1 MIGGTSIRR
10 QMQWLGGLPA
20 LIMLVSLLL
29 ALTWQRFQ
37 DAESDLQTR
46 GNFVA
51 RYIASSSEFGV
62 ASGNTEEL
70 RLHAR
75 FAMQSPDV
83 LRVRFYDTDQVQLL
97 EVVQE
102 GSHEGGERVFEAGIY
117 RQPLMVAADMAG
129 GFVPPSSSRQRIG
142 KVEVVLSDASI
153 AARQQEILVAS
164 IFPAVFALVV
174 GFIIAGRMASRL
186 SHPIQ
191 MLSSLVQRIRGG
203 EYQARG
209 HLPLRG
215 ELAALQSDINQ
226 LALEQERAQH
236 EQQVAMNA
244 LREAR
249 ARAES
254 ASQAKSEFLAMMS
267 HELRTPMNGVLGMLQ
282 LLQTTQLGKEQEE
295 YARAAVDSTSHLLDV
310 INDILDFSRIESG
323 RLETE
328 YLYFRLDEAL
338 ESCVANFRYVAEQ
351 KGLALELEG
360 VEALADFE
368 VSSDPTRIRQ
378 IFSNLLGN
386 AVKFTEQG
394 HVRVS
399 VVVSTRSATRAR
411 IRITVADTGIGIDVD
426 KIPHLFDAF
435 TQVDSSTSRRF
446 GGTGLGLAIVQR
458 LMRLLG
464 GELSVESNPGEGA
477 RFICDFDLPIRRGR
491 RTEPAVTDRTAEQP
505 LQLSG
510 RVLLVE
516 DNDVNRMVAQHMLEA
531 AGLEVITAV
540 NGEDALARLRD
551 DSFDCVFMDIQ
562 MPVKDGLTA
571 VTEWR
576 DWERANGR
584 PHTPVIA
591 LTANAL
597 GGERERCLAAGMD
610 DYMAKP
616 FQRQTLLEMVSRY
629 LMLR

>member
-1 MIGGTSIRR
+1 
-10 QMQWLGGLPA
+10 
-20 LIMLVSLLL
+20 
-29 ALTWQRFQ
+29 
-37 DAESDLQTR
+37 
-46 GNFVA
+46 
-51 RYIASSSEFGV
+51 
-62 ASGNTEEL
+62 
-70 RLHAR
+70 
-75 FAMQSPDV
+75 
-83 LRVRFYDTDQVQLL
+83 
-97 EVVQE
+97 
-102 GSHEGGERVFEAGIY
+102 
-117 RQPLMVAADMAG
+117 
-129 GFVPPSSSRQRIG
+129 
-142 KVEVVLSDASI
+142 
-153 AARQQEILVAS
+153 
-164 IFPAVFALVV
+164 VV

-254 ASQAKSEFLAMMS
+254 ANQAKSEFLAMMS

-282 LLQTTQLGKEQEE
+282 LLQTTQLNKDQEE

-338 ESCVANFRYVAEQ
+338 ENCIANFRYVAEQ
-351 KGLALELEG
+351 KGLALQLEG
-360 VEALADFE
+360 LDTLADFE

-399 VVVSTRSATRAR
+399 AAVTTRSATRAHL
-411 IRITVADTGIGIDVD
+411 RITVADTGIGIDTD
-426 KIPHLFDAF
+426 KIPQLFDAF

-464 GELSVESNPGEGA
+464 GRLSVESEPGNGT
-477 RFICDFDLPIRRGR
+477 RFICEFDLPIREGR
-491 RTEPAVTDRTAEQP
+491 RTQAAVTDSATEQP
-505 LQLSG
+505 MTLSG
-510 RVLLVE
+510 
-516 DNDVNRMVAQHMLEA
+516 
-531 AGLEVITAV
+531 
-540 NGEDALARLRD
+540 
-551 DSFDCVFMDIQ
+551 
-562 MPVKDGLTA
+562 
-571 VTEWR
+571 
-576 DWERANGR
+576 
-584 PHTPVIA
+584 
-591 LTANAL
+591 
-597 GGERERCLAAGMD
+597 
-610 DYMAKP
+610 
-616 FQRQTLLEMVSRY
+616 
-629 LMLR
+629 